1 MIRLGSRSKSTEVVA
16 DGHAD
21 MAKKLLLVNSGQ
33 IGRMK
38 HGPLRSLS
46 SLRFFPPFPPCYHA
60 LNSCFFAQIWVIV
73 RMPASSGKFRT
84 SVSSFFRWRE
94 KAEISR
100 PWFWIQPGIG
110 GSNRTH
116 LFLVFLR
123 ASVPPWCKDLVFG
136 CSFVAPCFR
145 FAFVFF
151 DTCQGQS
158 PKLWPPSP
166 LCYACEEFADTPLS
180 HARYSPE
187 S

>member
-21 MAKKLLLVNSGQ
+21 MPKKLLLVNSGQ

-60 LNSCFFAQIWVIV
+60 LNSCFLRKFGSLSGCPQAAANSELPCPHFSAGERKLKYPGPGFGYNQESAVQIEPIYFLFFSVPQCLRGAKV
-73 RMPASSGKFRT
+73 LSLVAASSRR
-84 SVSSFFRWRE
+84 VS
-94 KAEISR
+94 
-100 PWFWIQPGIG
+100 GLL
-110 GSNRTH
+110 
-116 LFLVFLR
+116 LF
-123 ASVPPWCKDLVFG
+123 
-136 CSFVAPCFR
+136 
-145 FAFVFF
+145 FF

-158 PKLWPPSP
+158 PKLWPHSP
-166 LCYACEEFADTPLS
+166 VCYACEESADTPLS